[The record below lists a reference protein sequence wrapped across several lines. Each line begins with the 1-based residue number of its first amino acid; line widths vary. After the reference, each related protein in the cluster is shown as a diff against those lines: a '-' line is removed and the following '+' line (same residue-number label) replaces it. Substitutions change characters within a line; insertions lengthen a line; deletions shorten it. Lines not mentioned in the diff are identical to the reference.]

1 MIEINI
7 IDTIDTMRALADNLI
22 KKLDH
27 SEKVNYTLR
36 KRIEVLENTID
47 EDFCTIETLQSQISR
62 YQRKLNELKSNWNI
76 SKNRICTTK
85 WTVEKFW

>member
-36 KRIEVLENTID
+36 KRIGVLENTID

-62 YQRKLNELKSNWNI
+62 YQRKLNELK
-76 SKNRICTTK
+76 
-85 WTVEKFW
+85 EKENLK

>member
-36 KRIEVLENTID
+36 KRIEILENTID
-47 EDFCTIETLQSQISR
+47 ENFCTIETLQSQINR
-62 YQRKLNELKSNWNI
+62 YQRKLNELK
-76 SKNRICTTK
+76 
-85 WTVEKFW
+85 EKENLK